1 METSRAWPDLSRTE
15 EPRQQVQQP
24 LQPLLH
30 HLVSCVHAPALALS
44 DPDGQIRPGGVQGWF
59 RGDRRL
65 LSALGLLVGGSPP
78 EPLRGGTVNASTAA
92 FTAVARN
99 LDRSTDPTVRVD
111 RERTLRDRVLDEVVT
126 IASAAQDPLDLDI
139 TVSVASDLAPI
150 DAVRRGEVPATVTPT
165 EQTGGLAWRPAA
177 DGTGTGTGDGTGGH
191 TDGLTVALRCDPAPD
206 DVDTAAGLLRWRRP
220 LGRGETLRLHLT
232 AEVDG
237 QDTSFEAARTL
248 PWSVPEVDGD
258 VRLETL
264 WRRGLDDLGGLL
276 LVDTGTNDHGHE
288 GDHFLAAGTPWFLTL
303 FGRDSIWAARM
314 LLPLGT
320 DLAMSTLR
328 ALARRQ
334 GSRVDPE
341 TEEQPGKILHE
352 VRGEEQ
358 TLGDGKVLPTLYY
371 GTVDATPL
379 FVVLLAEAW
388 RWGADRAQV
397 RALLPQAKD
406 CLRWME
412 QQAGGGFLR
421 YVDSSG
427 HGLTNQ
433 GWKDSDDGISWAD
446 GRLAEPPI
454 ALSEVQGYA
463 YQAAVL
469 GADLLDAFDEPDAE
483 HWRAWAEG
491 LKARFREAFWVEDGR
506 GRYPAVA
513 LDGEDGAVDSVA
525 SNMGHL
531 LGTGLLD
538 QQEADLVAARLAAGN
553 MSSGFGLRTLT
564 TCSPRFSALSYH
576 GGSVWPHDTAIAVAG
591 LSRDG
596 HRDTAAAL
604 LRGLVAAAPAF
615 DHRLP
620 ELYAGDR
627 SDSTPAPAPYPTA
640 CRPQAWAAAAPFAAL
655 VAVLGVDV
663 DVPSGVVRIAERVST
678 GLGPLAVRGLRIGG
692 HRLDLEV
699 AADGRLTAHT
709 DHPHID
715 VGTAP

>member
-1 METSRAWPDLSRTE
+1 METSRARPDLSRTE
-15 EPRQQVQQP
+15 EPRQQ

-59 RGDRRL
+59 RGDRRM
-65 LSALGLLVGGSPP
+65 LSALGLTVGGSPP
-78 EPLRGGTVNASTAA
+78 EPLRGGTTTASTAS

-99 LDRSTDPTVRVD
+99 LDRSSDPTVRVD
-111 RERTLRDRVLDEVVT
+111 RDRTLRDHVLEEVVT
-126 IASAAQDPLDLDI
+126 IGSTAQEPLDVDV

-150 DAVRRGEVPATVTPT
+150 SAVRRGEVPATVRPTPGP
-165 EQTGGLAWRPAA
+165 GGLAWRP
-177 DGTGTGTGDGTGGH
+177 DDD
-191 TDGLTVALRCDPAPD
+191 TDALSVVLRCEPAPD
-206 DVDTAAGLLRWRRP
+206 DVDADAGLLRWYRP
-220 LGRGETLRLHLT
+220 LGTGESLRLHLT
-232 AEVDG
+232 AEVHG
-237 QDTSFEAARTL
+237 QDTTFSAARML

-258 VRLETL
+258 VRVETL
-264 WRRGLDDLGGLL
+264 WRRGLDDLAGLL
-276 LVDTGTNDHGHE
+276 LVDTGTGGSGDE
-288 GDHFLAAGTPWFLTL
+288 ADHFLAAGTPWFLTL

-320 DLAMSTLR
+320 DLALSTLR
-328 ALARRQ
+328 TLARRQ
-334 GSRVDPE
+334 GSRVDAE

-358 TLGDGKVLPTLYY
+358 VLDGGKVLPPLYY

-388 RWGADRAQV
+388 RWGADSEQV
-397 RALLPQAKD
+397 RALLPHALD
-406 CLRWME
+406 CLHWVE
-412 QQAGGGFLR
+412 QQADEGFLR
-421 YVDSSG
+421 YVDSTG

-469 GADLLDAFDEPDAE
+469 GADLLDAFDEPGAE
-483 HWRAWAEG
+483 HWRAWAKS
-491 LKARFREAFWVEDGR
+491 LKARFREAFWVEDSR

-513 LDGEDGAVDSVA
+513 LDGEDRAVDSFA

-538 QQEADLVAARLAAGN
+538 RQEADLVAARLAAGDLD
-553 MSSGFGLRTLT
+553 SGFGLRTLT
-564 TCSPRFSALSYH
+564 IRSPRYSALSYH
-576 GGSVWPHDTAIAVAG
+576 GGSVWPHDTAVAVDG
-591 LSRDG
+591 LCRQG
-596 HRDTAAAL
+596 HRETGAAL

-620 ELYAGDR
+620 ELYAGDP

-640 CRPQAWAAAAPFAAL
+640 CRPQAWAAAAPFCAL

-663 DVPSGVVRIAERVST
+663 DVPAGVVRVPENVAT
-678 GLGPLAVRGLRIGG
+678 GLGPLAIRGLRAGG
-692 HRLDLEV
+692 HRLDLDV
-699 AADGRLTAHT
+699 AADGHLSVAT
-709 DHPHID
+709 DHPDLD
-715 VGTAP
+715 VRTGP